1 MIKCSDEQDAMQ
13 QLIHRAGFFSG
24 RTRLLRPQPCKPSS
38 IQQDNSQEYQFLIAL
53 KKNLAGFKQCYAE
66 LNESWEFERFDFRE
80 GIEKDMTWVQGRVPR
95 IASLLEQISPH
106 GKLHPFLQKI
116 VDEAVQSD
124 LITCDIE
131 SRFNN
136 ERTVLKAFF
145 QVTYFLRLANDFG
158 QRLHVPPD
166 KPDFEWSSLLFVC
179 SIR

>member
-1 MIKCSDEQDAMQ
+1 MQ
-13 QLIHRAGFFSG
+13 QVIPRTGFFSG
-24 RTRLLRPQPCKPSS
+24 RTRLLGLQPRRPSS
-38 IQQDNSQEYQFLIAL
+38 IQQDKPQEYQFLIEL
-53 KKNLAGFKQCYAE
+53 KKNLAGLKQCYAE

-80 GIEKDMTWVQGRVPR
+80 GIEKDMTWVQRRVPR
-95 IASLLEQISPH
+95 VASLLKQVSPL
-106 GKLHPFLQKI
+106 GKLHPFLQTI

-145 QVTYFLRLANDFG
+145 QVTYFLRLAIDFG

-166 KPDFEWSSLLFVC
+166 KPDFEWCSLLFVC

>member
-1 MIKCSDEQDAMQ
+1 MQ
-13 QLIHRAGFFSG
+13 HIIPRAGFFSD
-24 RTRLLRPQPCKPSS
+24 RTGLLRLQPGKPSFT
-38 IQQDNSQEYQFLIAL
+38 QQDKPQEYQLLIEL
-53 KKNLAGFKQCYAE
+53 KRNLAVLRQCYAE
-66 LNESWEFERFDFRE
+66 LNEYWEFERFDFRE
-80 GIEKDMTWVQGRVPR
+80 GLEKDMTRVQGRVPR
-95 IASLLEQISPH
+95 IASLLEQISPP

-145 QVTYFLRLANDFG
+145 QVTYFLRLAIDFG

-166 KPDFEWSSLLFVC
+166 KPDFEWCSLLFVC